1 MKSFLRRLMATALAK
16 AKGSFPGTKRRW
28 LGKRVRDGRQDQTQI
43 ETAEPPCD
51 RGPVAG
57 PASLVSLCHG
67 SDHPADSPAVRRRGV
82 VLERGRSLQYLADAS
97 GPGGQEGRRFRRRYP
112 PRVLHHYRD

>member
-28 LGKRVRDGRQDQTQI
+28 LGKRVRDGRQEQTQI

-57 PASLVSLCHG
+57 PPSLVSLCHG
-67 SDHPADSPAVRRRGV
+67 PDHATDSSAVRRRGIM
-82 VLERGRSLQYLADAS
+82 LERGGSLQYRPDAP
-97 GPGGQEGRRFRRRYP
+97 GPGGQKGRCFRRRHP
-112 PRVLHHYRD
+112 ARVLHHH